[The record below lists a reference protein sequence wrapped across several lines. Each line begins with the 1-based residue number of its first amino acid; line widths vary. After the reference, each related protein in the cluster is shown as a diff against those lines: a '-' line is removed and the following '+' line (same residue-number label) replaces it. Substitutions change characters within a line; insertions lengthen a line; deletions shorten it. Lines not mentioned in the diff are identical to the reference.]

1 MRYLILVLLLLP
13 VIVFAEEPRR
23 GGNLDCE
30 SLEGAK
36 CRPQCNS
43 GEEVRTHA
51 EHARL
56 ICNIITW
63 NQFDR
68 LLTGGFKV
76 VRGKKEATYNDLIT
90 NDVCCVKKSIFS
102 R

>member
-13 VIVFAEEPRR
+13 AIVFAEERGR

-36 CRPQCNS
+36 CRPQCYS
-43 GEEVRTHA
+43 DEEVRTQA
-51 EHARL
+51 EHSRL

-68 LLTGGFKV
+68 LLTSGFKI

-90 NDVCCVKKSIFS
+90 NDVCCMK
-102 R
+102 RR